1 MTGKGAAGVVAM
13 AKNTVSLVLNGDVTL
28 EDFSRAIGAFG
39 RLLEALRTEVAGD
52 AKIEWVVEEMAGG
65 SATTVFR
72 GEVEDEADQG
82 AVTEVVDAFEQVGV
96 AVQSGKPVPYL
107 SAAPYLSQ
115 IRQIVDGRVTSVVLG
130 TEAIDAELALPVI
143 EAADSL
149 SVVEPGPRET
159 FGTVRGRV
167 QTMTNRHRY
176 RFTLFEQNTDR
187 AVSCYYEQERENEV
201 KAAYGNMAVV
211 EGWVRRNPYTGQPTS
226 IRQITNIVV
235 FPTIDR
241 GSYRQA
247 RGVAPGPVGGLSPEA
262 AVRKVRDG

>member
-1 MTGKGAAGVVAM
+1 MTDRVGVGVVEM

-28 EDFSRAIGAFG
+28 EDFSKAISAFG
-39 RLLEALRTEVAGD
+39 KLLEALRNEVASD
-52 AKIEWVVEEMAGG
+52 AKIDWVVQELEAG

-72 GEVEDEADQG
+72 GEVEDDADQG

-107 SAAPYLSQ
+107 GAAPYLSQ
-115 IRQIVDGRVTSVVLG
+115 IRQIVNGRVSSVILATDEV
-130 TEAIDAELALPVI
+130 DAELAAPGIDVPHLDAPV
-143 EAADSL
+143 EQ
-149 SVVEPGPRET
+149 GPRES

-167 QTMTNRHRY
+167 QTMTNRRGY
-176 RFTLFEQNTDR
+176 RFTLFELNTDR
-187 AVSCYYEQERENEV
+187 AVSCFYEPERETEV
-201 KAAYGNMAVV
+201 IAAYGNMAIV

-226 IRQITNIVV
+226 IRRITKIVV
-235 FPTIDR
+235 FPAIDR

-247 RGVAPGPVGGLSPEA
+247 RGIAPGRVGGLSPEA